1 MATHGLAL
9 TAEVAARGKLSAV
22 RARFY
27 SDPYVACF
35 LPSLPCPC
43 PSLGAMINTG
53 QYARVAAIGS
63 VIEQFMRL
71 APPQSAQIVSLG
83 AGLDT
88 RFWQLHDSALLPARY
103 IELDQPCVVEAKA
116 RAIASSPQLLAAL
129 PGGAA
134 CCSESGVASVCYS
147 CIGVDLCDLS
157 KLDDALQ
164 SAQWDKSAPT
174 LVIAECLLVEPHDP
188 FGQMMVRNLFERGCP
203 LLSIHACPTVSAQ
216 KQRAEATGW
225 SHAETMDMYSWFET
239 VFTSEERRR
248 IRSLELLDEL
258 EEFQLL
264 LRHYCVLL
272 AIKDDQDAPVFSSMK
287 LSIPLS
293 RPPLEAAMEAALC
306 RNRTTE
312 DGTGDHASA
321 LCGPSHVIPC
331 IDEEDEEEH

>member
-1 MATHGLAL
+1 MTIYLEGTVSKRKQPGAFPMATHGLAL

-164 SAQWDKSAPT
+164 SAQWDSSAPT
-174 LVIAECLLVEPHDP
+174 LVIAECLLVYMKPAASGGLLRY
-188 FGQMMVRNLFERGCP
+188 FGERC
-203 LLSIHACPTVSAQ
+203 T
-216 KQRAEATGW
+216 RA
-225 SHAETMDMYSWFET
+225 
-239 VFTSEERRR
+239 VFTAYE
-248 IRSLELLDEL
+248 
-258 EEFQLL
+258 Q
-264 LRHYCVLL
+264 
-272 AIKDDQDAPVFSSMK
+272 AA
-287 LSIPLS
+287 S
-293 RPPLEAAMEAALC
+293 RPQP
-306 RNRTTE
+306 
-312 DGTGDHASA
+312 
-321 LCGPSHVIPC
+321 
-331 IDEEDEEEH
+331 